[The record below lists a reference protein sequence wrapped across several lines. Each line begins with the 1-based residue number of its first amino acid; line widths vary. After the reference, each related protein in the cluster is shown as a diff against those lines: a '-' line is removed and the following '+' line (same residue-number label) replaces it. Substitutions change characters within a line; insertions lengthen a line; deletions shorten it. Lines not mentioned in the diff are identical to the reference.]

1 MCICEHGVW
10 QKGLKNG
17 KHLLKGGNEKICI
30 NSQYWRK
37 QVKARE
43 RDGFAKQILRHA
55 DKSVY
60 SPFAIASQ
68 FKLNC
73 GADGLDTF
81 VRPSLLLLFRRNLA
95 NPALCYARRSPHF
108 LFHFARF
115 NDDFCCYHH
124 HHKLVYI
131 FFKNKQNLVNWLHL
145 VPARAKWRYLLQ
157 VTSASY
163 IFMTHSKL
171 SARDFPLVLRTI
183 VPSVHLRAKYFSF
196 RWKNDTFFIVFVARA
211 SCSYFSEENMKTF
224 YC

>member
-1 MCICEHGVW
+1 M
-10 QKGLKNG
+10 
-17 KHLLKGGNEKICI
+17 
-30 NSQYWRK
+30 
-37 QVKARE
+37 
-43 RDGFAKQILRHA
+43 

-60 SPFAIASQ
+60 SAFAIASQ
-68 FKLNC
+68 VKLNC

-95 NPALCYARRSPHF
+95 NPALCYARRSSHF
-108 LFHFARF
+108 LFLFARF

-157 VTSASY
+157 VTSANY

-183 VPSVHLRAKYFSF
+183 VPSVHLRAKYFLF
-196 RWKNDTFFIVFVARA
+196 RWKNDTFFIVLSRA
-211 SCSYFSEENMKTF
+211 LRVRIFREKIWKLFIVNAERVFMSKQTIYSSMSGFACAGVRTQHSIAAV
-224 YC
+224 